1 MEYDEMKLKA
11 GLQAWTERHEIS
23 INDFRKAM
31 NYTYAHG
38 WGLLRG
44 KVAVSRETFGR
55 FCLAFGLE
63 ASQELMQ
70 LAGYPTEL
78 PRPEE
83 AQPVPV
89 VYIEGKKD

>member
-1 MEYDEMKLKA
+1 MEYDGMKMKT
-11 GLQAWTERHEIS
+11 GLQAWAEKYGVS
-23 INDFRKAM
+23 INDFCKQM
-31 NYTYAHG
+31 EYTYAHG
-38 WGLLRG
+38 WGLLHG